1 MKLIDSKCIK
11 PFSNPIFLCTF
22 HIFQTII
29 LALEEV
35 LGSKLKPDQREK
47 VWGLLGIV
55 LKAHIVTNFT
65 YKQFCGVSA
74 MVERLM
80 CQEFSTSNRNN
91 YKLRLQN
98 FRPRAQG
105 Q

>member
-1 MKLIDSKCIK
+1 MHNIALYSVRAYCPNIRTVLI
-11 PFSNPIFLCTF
+11 
-22 HIFQTII
+22 
-29 LALEEV
+29 
-35 LGSKLKPDQREK
+35 
-47 VWGLLGIV
+47 GIV

-91 YKLRLQN
+91 YKLCLQN